1 MPTLL
6 EDLRYGIRNF
16 RGSPGLTVTAILT
29 LAVGIAASST
39 VFGWIDEVLL
49 NPIPGASRASE
60 LATLETV
67 MPNGELQNTAY
78 RDYRDY
84 RDSLRQVSGVAAS
97 LANVFTVGNDQNP
110 RLIWGEFV
118 SANYFSVMGVAAIR
132 GRTFLPEE
140 SGDAPGGPQV
150 AIIGDRLWQSAFGRD
165 PRAIGRTLRV
175 NQRELT
181 IVGVIPPDFHGT
193 VPGLMLQMWV
203 PMSLAPEMNG
213 QGSWLLDDRNAR
225 QTWLTARLRA
235 GVGMEQAR
243 AEVVARAQRIA
254 EAHPET
260 NRAVSATL
268 LPISR
273 GHLGAHNL
281 LRTPLQVLMAVCLVL
296 FLIVAANVTNLQL
309 ARAVARKKEFSIRLA
324 LGARPGRLF
333 RQLLTE
339 SLLLAAMGAVAG
351 TLLAMWCGQ
360 ALLWLLPPVNLP
372 IEFGATVNWHMLA
385 FTTLICMAAAVLTGV
400 APGLQSI
407 RTPVTEGLN
416 ESSRGSTSSAGAG
429 RTRALLVVAEVAL
442 AMVALAG
449 TGVLARSFYTARAI
463 DPGMDAH
470 NVACAKYYVATFC
483 RTAEARRQFC
493 QRLTEHLRALPGVEG
508 VSYSNVVPLEYGDG
522 SEAEVAVDGYVP
534 AVGEPMR
541 VIDSSVSPGYFNLL
555 RIPLLEGRDF
565 SEQDDPGAAPVIIVN
580 QAFSRRFFGAGPA
593 VGRKVRAGGL
603 SLTVI
608 GLVRDGKYRRLTE
621 GAMPCVYTSSKQF
634 SGGEF
639 WMAFFVRTTRP
650 LGGMLGA
657 LGREAAAV
665 NPATR
670 GSGFIP
676 YQDWLEAALYSQ
688 RVTAMLVGIVG
699 AISLVLSAIGLYS
712 VLTFA
717 VRQRTHEFGIR
728 IALGGRSWDVLATML
743 RQGMLLTLSGLGA
756 GTLIAVV
763 VLRAS
768 SAFLPNVRTNDAA
781 VFGGAMLLLTLV
793 ALLASYLPA
802 RRATK
807 VNPMVALRHE

>member
-1 MPTLL
+1 MRSLL
-6 EDLRYGIRNF
+6 EDLRYGMRNF

-49 NPIPGASRASE
+49 NPIPGAARGSE

-84 RDSLRQVSGVAAS
+84 RNSLRQVSGLAAS

-118 SANYFSVMGVAAIR
+118 SANYFSVMRVKAIR

-150 AIIGDRLWQSAFGRD
+150 VVIGDRLWQSAFGRD

-181 IVGVIPPDFHGT
+181 VVGVIPPGFHGA

-203 PMSLAPEMNG
+203 PLSLAPEMNG
-213 QGSWLLDDRNAR
+213 QGTWLLDNRDAR
-225 QTWLTARLRA
+225 QMWLTARLRS
-235 GVGMEQAR
+235 GVTVEQAR
-243 AEVVARAQRIA
+243 AEVVACARRMA
-254 EAHPET
+254 EAYPET
-260 NRAVSATL
+260 NRAFGATL
-268 LPISR
+268 LPVSR
-273 GHLGAHNL
+273 GHLGAHHL
-281 LRTPLQVLMAVCLVL
+281 LRTPLQILMAVCLVL

-309 ARAVARKKEFSIRLA
+309 ARAAARRKEFSIRLA
-324 LGARPGRLF
+324 LGARPIRLF

-339 SLLLAAMGAVAG
+339 SLLLAAMGAAAG

-360 ALLWLLPPVNLP
+360 ALVWLLPPVGLP
-372 IEFGATVNWHMLA
+372 IEFASTTDWHMLA
-385 FTTLICMAAAVLTGV
+385 FTILICVAAAVLTGV
-400 APGLQSI
+400 APALQSI
-407 RTPVTEGLN
+407 RNSVTEGLN
-416 ESSRGSTSSAGAG
+416 ATSRGSTSGPGAS
-429 RTRALLVVAEVAL
+429 RTRSLLVVAEVAL
-442 AMVALAG
+442 ALVALVG
-449 TGVLARSFYTARAI
+449 TGVLVRSFYSTQAI
-463 DPGMDAH
+463 DPGMDAR
-470 NVACAKYYVATFC
+470 NVACAKYYVETFC

-493 QRLTEHLRALPGVEG
+493 RRLTERLRGLPGVEG
-508 VSYSNVVPLEYGDG
+508 VGYSDFVPLEIGDG
-522 SEAEVAVDGYVP
+522 SDSEVGVEGYVP
-534 AVGEPMR
+534 PAGELMQ
-541 VIDSSVSPGYFNLL
+541 VMNSIVSPGYFNVL

-565 SEQDDPGAAPVIIVN
+565 TEQDDRGTAPVIIVN
-580 QAFSRRFFGAGPA
+580 QAFQRRFFGTGP
-593 VGRKVRAGGL
+593 VLGRKVRVDGVVA
-603 SLTVI
+603 TVI
-608 GLVRDGKYRRLTE
+608 GLVRDSKYRRLTE
-621 GAMPCVYTSSKQF
+621 GASAYFYASSRQF
-634 SGGEF
+634 SGDQF

-650 LGGMLGA
+650 LEGMLGA

-670 GSGFIP
+670 GSAFIP
-676 YQDWLEAALYSQ
+676 YENWLGAALYSQ
-688 RVTAMLVGIVG
+688 RVSAMLVGVVG
-699 AISLVLSAIGLYS
+699 AISMLLSAIGLYS

-728 IALGGRSWDVLATML
+728 IALGGPSWHVLSTML
-743 RQGMLLTLSGLGA
+743 REGMILTLSGLCA
-756 GTLIAVV
+756 GTLIALVA
-763 VLRAS
+763 LKAS
-768 SAFLPNVRTNDAA
+768 SAFLPKLRSDDAA
-781 VFGGAMLLLTLV
+781 VFGGSILLLILV
-793 ALLASYLPA
+793 AFLASYLPA

-807 VNPMVALRHE
+807 VSPAVALRHE